1 MFPDDKVDVVH
12 TFDRVFGPSQCNSDV
27 YREIGQPLVES
38 VMKGFNGTL
47 FAYGQTASGKT
58 HTMMGTDREMGLIPL
73 AVKEVFNI
81 IENVPDREYLLRISY
96 LEIYNENLHDLMKTP
111 SDSYFQSLQ
120 LRENSDGEPYV
131 QDLTEQTVCSME
143 AVMKAMQLGE
153 RHRHIGCTNLNA
165 RSSRSHTI
173 FKMVIESR
181 VRGEEE
187 DNAVTV
193 SHLNLVD
200 LAGSER
206 TAEARTTGERFREGN
221 FINTSLMALS
231 RVISMLSRGEHAR
244 CIKCKAILKT
254 PTGTTTTLVCHLK
267 RHPDAYQAYMEER
280 QARTNTAKLKSVSMP
295 SQPSVAD
302 SFKQKMKPTGPRAK
316 HITKMIA
323 NFIARGMH
331 PYSVVEEGGFV
342 DMVAFA
348 MPDYSVPSRTTF
360 SRAVIPN
367 LYESKKKEVKR
378 KLQEIFS
385 RGAECYSLTT
395 DGWTS
400 RANDSYVCLTVHVM
414 DKDFGQHVLQPLEQA
429 TTDLS
434 GDSYPTLSQ
443 VIPLL
448 HCTRLILTQHST
460 DEAASLASSLLR
472 SIGARFPDFK
482 MSRLPAL
489 AMLVDPSTGL
499 GYLPEDSVWGVFSSL
514 SSAACRKTGQQ
525 GADEAAEYLKSPL
538 LARTEDPLLTRIL
551 QNSLGGNAHTA
562 IVCTVTPS
570 SVLQTSCTLRF
581 ASSAKKICNRPVV
594 NEVVSDSTMM
604 RRYHREIQTLRQ
616 KMKAM
621 EDGTLTKTL
630 QEKDSTIESLSR
642 KVEELE
648 RQLVWRFKRR
658 ETWGGSRPRSALP
671 VLCMAPALPVLK
683 PPRTADTL
691 QPCLDLSTIEELP
704 ETTGTS
710 ATRSSTGLPDPAYNT
725 SFEGKSCAAAA
736 TMLRKRIDLP
746 SSC

>member
-1 MFPDDKVDVVH
+1 MSNIKVAVRVRPLSQAEIDGGDQPHWTIKDNSMFPDDKVDVVH

-231 RVISMLSRGEHAR
+231 RVISMLSRGER
-244 CIKCKAILKT
+244 GFINY
-254 PTGTTTTLVCHLK
+254 
-267 RHPDAYQAYMEER
+267 R
-280 QARTNTAKLKSVSMP
+280 
-295 SQPSVAD
+295 D
-302 SFKQKMKPTGPRAK
+302 SK
-316 HITKMIA
+316 
-323 NFIARGMH
+323 
-331 PYSVVEEGGFV
+331 
-342 DMVAFA
+342 
-348 MPDYSVPSRTTF
+348 
-360 SRAVIPN
+360 
-367 LYESKKKEVKR
+367 
-378 KLQEIFS
+378 
-385 RGAECYSLTT
+385 
-395 DGWTS
+395 
-400 RANDSYVCLTVHVM
+400 
-414 DKDFGQHVLQPLEQA
+414 
-429 TTDLS
+429 
-434 GDSYPTLSQ
+434 
-443 VIPLL
+443 
-448 HCTRLILTQHST
+448 
-460 DEAASLASSLLR
+460 
-472 SIGARFPDFK
+472 
-482 MSRLPAL
+482 
-489 AMLVDPSTGL
+489 
-499 GYLPEDSVWGVFSSL
+499 
-514 SSAACRKTGQQ
+514 
-525 GADEAAEYLKSPL
+525 
-538 LARTEDPLLTRIL
+538 LTRIL

-648 RQLVWRFKRR
+648 RQLVVSTHSLPQLMTPVPAVDRR
-658 ETWGGSRPRSALP
+658 ETWGGS
-671 VLCMAPALPVLK
+671 
-683 PPRTADTL
+683 
-691 QPCLDLSTIEELP
+691 
-704 ETTGTS
+704 
-710 ATRSSTGLPDPAYNT
+710 
-725 SFEGKSCAAAA
+725 
-736 TMLRKRIDLP
+736 
-746 SSC
+746 